1 MTSDL
6 PRPVS
11 ASRSEMVELVL
22 PNDANPYG
30 YIMGG
35 RVMHLVDICGALAA
49 SRHAGGYVVTAS
61 IDNLFFKRPIRVG
74 DLIVLKASVNLVH
87 RTSMEVGVKI
97 WGEEI
102 LTQRRFHTGSA
113 YVTYVHMAGADFR
126 PEEVPGL
133 ILETDEDRRRNA
145 EAQERRRLRLAL
157 RESTEARRSGP
168 EDPSLRPARGSAER
182 PLDGTE
188 FPNP

>member
-1 MTSDL
+1 MPADT
-6 PRPVS
+6 PRTVEH
-11 ASRSEMVELVL
+11 SRSEMVELVL

-61 IDNLFFKRPIRVG
+61 IDYLSFKRPIRVG
-74 DLIVLKASVNLVH
+74 DLIVLKSSVNLAH
-87 RTSMEVGVKI
+87 RTSMEVGVTI

-126 PEEVPGL
+126 PELVPEL
-133 ILETDEDRRRNA
+133 ILETAEDRRRHA
-145 EAQERRRLRLAL
+145 EAEIRRANRMRLLAEVEGL
-157 RESTEARRSGP
+157 KEQG
-168 EDPSLRPARGSAER
+168 G
-182 PLDGTE
+182 
-188 FPNP
+188 